1 MTLLSK
7 NLVQNANVQLLR
19 AEQLLGRQARPYPR
33 AQYLALAPRQS
44 LGLVD
49 RTWGSTEGRSETSEP
64 APELSA
70 GNGETEARRE
80 WVSGGA
86 GSGPW
91 APEHLFDGPGF
102 GHPAPRS
109 RGDHIWG
116 PGCPKAS
123 WEGEGGH
130 GDSSGFLHPRG
141 VVCAGS
147 SVQEVLPG
155 PVPLECGPPWW
166 G

>member
-116 PGCPKAS
+116 PGCPKVS

-130 GDSSGFLHPRG
+130 GDSSGFLHPR
-141 VVCAGS
+141 VVMCAGS

>member
-1 MTLLSK
+1 MTLFRK
-7 NLVQNANVQLLR
+7 NLIQNANVQLLR
-19 AEQLLGRQARPYPR
+19 AEQLLGRQAGPHPG
-33 AQYLALAPRQS
+33 AQYLALAPRQP

-102 GHPAPRS
+102 GHPAPHS

-116 PGCPKAS
+116 PGCPKES

-130 GDSSGFLHPRG
+130 GDSSGFLHPA
-141 VVCAGS
+141 VVMCARS
-147 SVQEVLPG
+147 SVKEVLPG
-155 PVPLECGPPWW
+155 PAPLECGPPWW